1 MPPDSKPPDVVAR
14 SASVTVEELVAQH
27 ALDVGESGMLLRASS
42 SLPVG
47 KLVDF
52 EVRLADEKVALSGA
66 GRIVWRRDAPE
77 GERPAGI
84 GVKFVDLDD
93 ASQALVD
100 RLVAARKE
108 EKSEFDRPP
117 EALAPAKT
125 VMGLGIGP
133 APFTRKEVVRAAT
146 ALGLAPAAVPAS
158 LVLDEP
164 SSPAI
169 PAQPAPRASAT
180 SDIDQGWVDEPQ
192 APEPTV
198 AAEPQPAVETETPL
212 APATVEPPPE
222 VTMAPTVE
230 PPPEAPM
237 APRVEPPPDARM
249 APTVGLPPEAPT
261 APTVEPRPKA
271 TAAKTRKEAAPAA
284 LAEETPRPQRG
295 AWPWIGLVLV
305 GVLAGVYFLRDA
317 FQDPEAAPSSPS
329 ATAASAPSPP
339 APIPSASASAT
350 IASTAATIP
359 PIPPSATPSAPA
371 PSSSAIAPAP
381 PDAGKAQAPAT
392 SAKAAHAAP
401 APSASAKQPHR
412 PKPKP
417 VAEDNPY

>member
-14 SASVTVEELVAQH
+14 SASVTVDELVAQH
-27 ALDVGESGMLLRASS
+27 AIDVGEGGMLLRASS
-42 SLPVG
+42 SVPVG

-52 EVRLADEKVALSGA
+52 EVRLADDKVALSGA
-66 GRIVWRRDAPE
+66 GRIVWKRDALE
-77 GERPAGI
+77 GERPAGVA
-84 GVKFVDLDD
+84 VKFVDLDET
-93 ASQALVD
+93 SQALVD

-117 EALAPAKT
+117 EAPAPART

-133 APFTRKEVVRAAT
+133 APFSRKEVVRAAT
-146 ALGLAPAAVPAS
+146 ALGLAPAVVPAS
-158 LVLDEP
+158 LVLDEQ

-169 PAQPAPRASAT
+169 PTQPAPGASAT

-212 APATVEPPPE
+212 AAAAVEPPQ
-222 VTMAPTVE
+222 APVAPAVE
-230 PPPEAPM
+230 PPPEA
-237 APRVEPPPDARM
+237 RVTPAVEA
-249 APTVGLPPEAPT
+249 PPEAPV
-261 APTVEPRPKA
+261 AAAEPPPKA
-271 TAAKTRKEAAPAA
+271 TPAKRREQAPPAAP
-284 LAEETPRPQRG
+284 AEETPPPQPPERG

-317 FQDPEAAPSSPS
+317 FQDPEAAPSPPS

-339 APIPSASASAT
+339 PAPIPSAPASST
-350 IASTAATIP
+350 TASTAAAAP
-359 PIPPSATPSAPA
+359 PAPSSATPSAPA
-371 PSSSAIAPAP
+371 PSASAIAPAQ
-381 PDAGKAQAPAT
+381 PDAGKAQAPAS
-392 SAKAAHAAP
+392 SAKAAHGAP
-401 APSASAKQPHR
+401 AASASAKPHR

-417 VAEDNPY
+417 VVEDNPY